1 MSIRILAVAR
11 LVLVLASPVFAQCIV
26 TGATFLS
33 YGAGCSAFGQDPP
46 ALTGSYTSCVV
57 TLNLASW
64 GGNCPNFCLTQ
75 RHLAIGTAPQQ
86 VPIAIIQC
94 DLLVVPDFVLTF
106 PAAAG
111 STFVF
116 PVPPISL
123 SGVSIYVQ
131 GAAEF
136 ATSSGVQFEV
146 SDGLQVLFQ

>member
-1 MSIRILAVAR
+1 MSVRILAVAV

-33 YGAGCSAFGQDPP
+33 YGSGCSAFGQDPP
-46 ALTGSYTSCVV
+46 AVTGSYTSCVV
-57 TLNLASW
+57 TLNLTSW

-86 VPIAIIQC
+86 VPIVIVPC
-94 DLLVVPDFVLTF
+94 DLLVVPDFILTF
-106 PAAAG
+106 PASG
-111 STFVF
+111 GGTFVF

-123 SGVSIYVQ
+123 AGVSIYLQ

-136 ATSSGVQFEV
+136 ATPSGPQFEV